1 MDGGHIVDD
10 SIKYKVDS
18 ILSKYT
24 NITKIV
30 ERRDLLYR
38 LKRDQYSSNTLET
51 DKEHT
56 LANVLLNFNNSQYSD
71 QLAQLDEWLC
81 KYPKYTTDKF
91 GENLLN
97 DFFSYYSEIEVYHHL
112 KKTGFELELD
122 VPIGSGVKN
131 LDFEINLNGKDFLIE
146 VKTPRESEN
155 FGHESDNM
163 QAEWGNPE
171 NGIHIKKGN
180 RKIRLEYIIENKI
193 KQQLNYIKDPST
205 RIILVINCSYVYPEI
220 DYGDLSFIKNLP
232 KYLYGILLYRSVLQK
247 SSRFYPN
254 PNLKLSKEEI
264 NFFNGL
270 MEN

>member
-1 MDGGHIVDD
+1 VDD
-10 SIKYKVDS
+10 CIKYKVDS
-18 ILSKYT
+18 ILSKYPHIK
-24 NITKIV
+24 NIV
-30 ERRDLLYR
+30 ERREDILYK
-38 LKRDQYSSNTLET
+38 LKRDQYSGNTLET

-56 LANVLLNFNNSQYSD
+56 LANVLLNSNNSQYSD

-81 KYPKYTTDKF
+81 EYPKYATEEF

-112 KKTGFELELD
+112 KKAGFDPERD
-122 VPIGSGVKN
+122 VSIGSGNKN

-155 FGHESDNM
+155 FGYESDNM

-171 NGIHIKKGN
+171 SGIHIKKGN
-180 RKIRLEYIIENKI
+180 RKIRLEYVIENKI
-193 KQQLNYIKDPST
+193 KQQLNYIRDPST
-205 RIILVINCSYVYPEI
+205 LIILVINCSYAYPEI
-220 DYGDLSFIKNLP
+220 DYGDLSFKIKNLP

-247 SSRFYPN
+247 NSRFYPN